1 MIGSGLKK
9 LAQENGLKVAK
20 GVAYGNF
27 RGYAVTMSEGAGYK
41 QVVFT
46 TKFTQAGD
54 ADALQA
60 ELNGV
65 DLPRLYRVQRVSIAP
80 NGILISFMDNP
91 GTMKKIEE
99 FLNWFTPILFKYSA
113 TRWNVCPQCG
123 GDITAGRWILIDGV
137 AQYLHDACAA
147 KVKSEIGETEQERKQ
162 QDNGSYSTGAIGAL
176 VGALIG
182 AVVWG
187 VVLCMGYVA
196 ALVGLLIG
204 WLAGKG
210 YDLMNGR
217 KDKGKVVIIAV
228 AVIIGVVAGTVGG
241 YAVSLWMETNKLL
254 AEYGVEALP
263 ASDIIPMF
271 VEMLEDS
278 EFMGAIVKDFLLGLL
293 FAALGVVP
301 MLMRTKDEVSGT
313 KVIDLE

>member
-65 DLPRLYRVQRVSIAP
+65 DLPRLYRVQRLNIAP
-80 NGILISFMDNP
+80 NGILISFVDNP

-99 FLNWFTPILFKYSA
+99 FLDWFTPILFKYSA

-123 GDITAGRWILIDGV
+123 GDIMAGRWVLINGV
-137 AQYLHDACAA
+137 AQYLHDACAS
-147 KVKSEIGETEQERKQ
+147 KVKSEIGETEQEKKQ
-162 QDNGSYSTGAIGAL
+162 QDTGSYSTGAIGAL

-187 VVLCMGYVA
+187 VVLCLGYVA

-217 KDKGKVVIIAV
+217 KDKGKVAILVV
-228 AVIIGVVAGTVGG
+228 AVLIGVAVGTVGG
-241 YAVSLWMETNKLL
+241 YAVWLWMDTNKLI

-263 ASDIIPMF
+263 ASDIIPLF
-271 VEMLEDS
+271 VEALADS
-278 EFMGAIVKDFLLGLL
+278 EFVGYILKDGVIGLL
-293 FAALGVVP
+293 FAALGVFP
-301 MLMRTKDEVSGT
+301 MLKRTKDEVSGT